1 MKQLLILIK
10 YDYLQRTRS
19 YTFLIT
25 LCATI
30 AIGYT
35 FVPSPDANYS
45 TIRIANYVGE
55 YNSAWFGYVT
65 AIMTSLFL
73 SLIGFYLVNG
83 TIRTDSLTKVGQ
95 IVAATRVTNFKY
107 LGIKVI
113 TNYMILL
120 TLVAIILVMSFILF
134 FIYNDGFDF
143 EIMAF
148 VKPYLLISLP
158 ALFFIAVLAVLFEVI
173 FGRYTVLQNVL
184 FFFCFCA
191 LSFYTP
197 KTELEYGLDVF
208 GQKIVVHH
216 LEEKVREIKGVEAT
230 KELTIGYVIG
240 TKEKPKNFNFNG
252 IDFPLFFVIS
262 RLLWMGFGVFL
273 IITVASFFHRF
284 DVKEKSQ
291 LKKLKKVI
299 ITQKLSRDIN
309 IVMLPKTERNFS
321 LLPMIKTELLLIFRK
336 GKKWLW
342 IINLLGMVL
351 LFALPLKV
359 AHQLVLPI
367 LWFFQ
372 VHRISD
378 ITVKERLH

>member
-35 FVPSPDANYS
+35 FVPSPDANYA

-113 TNYMILL
+113 TNYLILL

-134 FIYNDGFDF
+134 FAYNDGFDF

-158 ALFFIAVLAVLFEVI
+158 ALFFIAV
-173 FGRYTVLQNVL
+173 QNL
-184 FFFCFCA
+184 
-191 LSFYTP
+191 P
-197 KTELEYGLDVF
+197 
-208 GQKIVVHH
+208 
-216 LEEKVREIKGVEAT
+216 
-230 KELTIGYVIG
+230 
-240 TKEKPKNFNFNG
+240 PKNC
-252 IDFPLFFVIS
+252 
-262 RLLWMGFGVFL
+262 R
-273 IITVASFFHRF
+273 
-284 DVKEKSQ
+284 
-291 LKKLKKVI
+291 
-299 ITQKLSRDIN
+299 
-309 IVMLPKTERNFS
+309 
-321 LLPMIKTELLLIFRK
+321 
-336 GKKWLW
+336 
-342 IINLLGMVL
+342 
-351 LFALPLKV
+351 
-359 AHQLVLPI
+359 
-367 LWFFQ
+367 
-372 VHRISD
+372 
-378 ITVKERLH
+378 